1 MTINQVGS
9 TAASS
14 SSLLQ
19 SGQSLAGN
27 FDNFLKLLTT
37 QLQQQDPLSPMDT
50 NQFTSQ
56 LVQFATVEQA
66 TKSNEQLTKLTSL
79 LQASTM
85 TSGLGYLGAQV
96 TADGD
101 RLRLPASGDAS
112 VPYSLP
118 ASAATVTVTI
128 RNAQGTPV
136 LSAAADAGQGAHV
149 FHWSGLGPT
158 GQRLPAGDYAVTV
171 EAVDKDGGTVPVDRS
186 VQGAV
191 DGIESASDGLYLLIG
206 GVPVP
211 AASVHSVSRPA
222 AA

>member
-9 TAASS
+9 SAASS
-14 SSLLQ
+14 SLLN

-56 LVQFATVEQA
+56 LVQFASVEQA

-85 TSGLGYLGAQV
+85 TSALGYLGAQV

-101 RLRLPASGDAS
+101 RLRLPSSGDAS

-118 ASAATVTVTI
+118 SNAATVTITV

-136 LSAAADAGQGAHV
+136 YSAAGEVGQGTHKFTWNGVNA
-149 FHWSGLGPT
+149 T
-158 GQRLPAGDYAVTV
+158 GQQLPAGDYAVTV
-171 EAVDKDGGTVPVDRS
+171 EAVDADGAKVPVDRS

-191 DGIESASDGLYLLIG
+191 DGVETASDGLYLLIG

-211 AASVHSVSRPA
+211 AASVHSVGRA
-222 AA
+222 AAA